1 MVEKIKPKL
10 SMILMYGALFSLV
23 LMVIL
28 FYVERNLLLGNENPE
43 HRLMYYLI
51 IVGGSI
57 VGSMSLS
64 LRTFLLP
71 YYEIEIDEKFVT
83 GPSLFGIGWRKV
95 KIILTEIEEISNN
108 QVLILLGIYII
119 KSIKGEKI
127 CISGFDEDQF
137 NKLMTIINSRRQ
149 PKN

>member
-10 SMILMYGALFSLV
+10 SLILMYGTLISVV

-28 FYVERNLLLGNENPE
+28 FYVERNILLGEENPE
-43 HRLMYYLI
+43 HRLMYYLV
-51 IVGGSI
+51 IVGASI
-57 VGSMSLS
+57 IGSMILS
-64 LRTFLLP
+64 LRTFLRP
-71 YYEIEIDEKFVT
+71 YFVIEIDENYII

-95 KIILTEIEEISNN
+95 KILLTEIGDISNN

-127 CISGFDEDQF
+127 YISGFDEDQF
-137 NKLMTIINSRRQ
+137 NKLMIIINSRRQ
-149 PKN
+149 SKK